1 MYRVIIVEDDPEI
14 ARGTKEYVEKNPDFQ
29 VKAIFSNGQEALN
42 YIWLNSVDLIILDLF
57 MPRVNGKEFLYR
69 LRKENLQVEVIV
81 MTAANE
87 TENIREVLP
96 FGVVDYLLKPF
107 TQARFNEAL
116 ERFDQRYQILN
127 SISGLDQ
134 HRIDAMFSNADASE
148 DALRKTRLE
157 KKGLEPAVY
166 QSLLDFLEAH
176 AGQAFPAEVLAKQ
189 AGLSKVTL
197 RWYLNEMIE
206 AHEAGSYVDVHAEK
220 GPVMVYFREGVQPSD
235 DTEGD

>member
-87 TENIREVLP
+87 SENIREVLP

-148 DALRKTRLE
+148 DALRKTSLE

-166 QSLLDFLEAH
+166 QGLLDFLEAH

>member
-1 MYRVIIVEDDPEI
+1 M
-14 ARGTKEYVEKNPDFQ
+14 
-29 VKAIFSNGQEALN
+29 
-42 YIWLNSVDLIILDLF
+42 
-57 MPRVNGKEFLYR
+57 
-69 LRKENLQVEVIV
+69 
-81 MTAANE
+81 
-87 TENIREVLP
+87 
-96 FGVVDYLLKPF
+96 VDYLLKPF

-166 QSLLDFLEAH
+166 QGLLDFLEAH